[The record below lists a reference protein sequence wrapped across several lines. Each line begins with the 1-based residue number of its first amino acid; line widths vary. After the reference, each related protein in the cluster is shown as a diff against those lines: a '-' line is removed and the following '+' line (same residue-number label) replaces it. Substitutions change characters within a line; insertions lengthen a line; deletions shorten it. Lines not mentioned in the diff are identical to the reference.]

1 MAEKVNK
8 IVEHIRSGKHN
19 EAFREIY
26 KKVLPTIRKYILS
39 NSGTEEDVEDIF
51 QDTML
56 IFYNQVHAGKFHAGK
71 HVGPYLYKIAS
82 NLYINLVKKNNR
94 MRKSTLTDVIEES
107 DDYLN
112 VMIAREKRLY
122 LDKLWEQLGYNNRE
136 LLKLRMEENLSI
148 KEISLKMGF
157 SNEDVTKATIY
168 RCKMRF
174 INLVKTHSVYFD

>member
-1 MAEKVNK
+1 
-8 IVEHIRSGKHN
+8 
-19 EAFREIY
+19 
-26 KKVLPTIRKYILS
+26 
-39 NSGTEEDVEDIF
+39 
-51 QDTML
+51 
-56 IFYNQVHAGKFHAGK
+56 
-71 HVGPYLYKIAS
+71 
-82 NLYINLVKKNNR
+82 
-94 MRKSTLTDVIEES
+94 